1 MSAYKYEDG
10 IITDRL
16 YTRFLVSNDHIEWAK
31 FFEDEEAMQYFP
43 SFVTSN
49 KEPINPWV
57 EKQLLRYKEK
67 RYGLQA
73 LINKKTGEFIGQC
86 GLLLQEIDGKQEV
99 EVGYHI
105 FKKYWGQG
113 YAPEAAIA
121 FINYGFEN
129 KLAPSVVSIIDVRNI
144 QSQRVAQKNGLKQ
157 DKQTKWAD
165 LDVFIYRIDN
175 PSH

>member
-1 MSAYKYEDG
+1 
-10 IITDRL
+10 
-16 YTRFLVSNDHIEWAK
+16 
-31 FFEDEEAMQYFP
+31 
-43 SFVTSN
+43 
-49 KEPINPWV
+49 
-57 EKQLLRYKEK
+57 
-67 RYGLQA
+67 
-73 LINKKTGEFIGQC
+73 
-86 GLLLQEIDGKQEV
+86 V